1 MFASLEEAISAYK
14 DIKSSEVRDSFSVEL
29 VEVATRVLA
38 GIHLE
43 KTGSMLEG
51 EDNAKRL
58 KHADE
63 FNIDSKSIA
72 LANISRMKEFA
83 DVEKL

>member
-1 MFASLEEAISAYK
+1 LDGLFPKIS
-14 DIKSSEVRDSFSVEL
+14 
-29 VEVATRVLA
+29 VAGEFRA
-38 GIHLE
+38 GIV
-43 KTGSMLEG
+43 GRIRIP
-51 EDNAKRL
+51 EDDAKRL